1 MQMSFLEI
9 QVTYAT
15 IVIDPPW
22 HYSLRPDDD
31 SHRGRITYPSMQ
43 FAEIAA
49 LPIAELAA
57 PSGCTMFLWTTN
69 NHMGDAFKLLEAW
82 RFTHK
87 SILTWEKIA
96 QNGKTRF
103 GNGHWLRSSTEHCL
117 IATKGKVPAFS
128 SHSEVARRTSNLLKA
143 ERREHSRKPDEFYR
157 LVESICAGSKLDMF
171 SRQVREGWTAWGNE
185 INYFEQENIA

>member
-49 LPIAELAA
+49 LPITELADDD
-57 PSGCTMFLWTTN
+57 GCTIFLWTTN

-82 RFTHK
+82 QFTHK
-87 SILTWEKIA
+87 SILTWEKICK
-96 QNGKTRF
+96 NGSTRI

-117 IATKGKVPAFS
+117 IATKGKVRAFG
-128 SHSEVARRTSNLLKA
+128 SHSAIARRTSNLLKA

-157 LVESICAGSKLDMF
+157 LVESICTGSKLDMF
-171 SRQVREGWTAWGNE
+171 SRQVREGWDAWGNE
-185 INYFEQENIA
+185 INHFEQENIA